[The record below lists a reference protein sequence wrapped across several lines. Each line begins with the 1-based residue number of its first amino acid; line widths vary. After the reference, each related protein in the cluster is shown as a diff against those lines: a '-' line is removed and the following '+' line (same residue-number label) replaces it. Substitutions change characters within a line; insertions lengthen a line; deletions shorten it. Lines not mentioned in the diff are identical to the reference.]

1 MSVKQVLTAE
11 QLWARPETPGERY
24 ELVGGEL
31 IEVLPAGALHGL
43 IVRVFLRLL
52 DPYGLIVRVFLRL
65 LDPFVLARD
74 LGEVFADG
82 VGYIIRR
89 DPDIVRIP
97 DASFVSR
104 GRIPAGGVPKGFWP
118 FAPDLAVE
126 IVSPGDTATELRA
139 KVREYLDAG
148 TRLVWVAWPD
158 ERAVTVYGPAGEV
171 RELGPDDAL
180 DGADVLPGF
189 RVRVAELFRVG

>member
-1 MSVKQVLTAE
+1 MGVKQLLTAE
-11 QLWARPETPGERY
+11 QLWAMPEAPGKRY
-24 ELVGGEL
+24 ELVEGEL
-31 IEVLPAGALHGL
+31 VEVPGAGALHGL
-43 IVRVFLRLL
+43 IA
-52 DPYGLIVRVFLRL
+52 GLIYSLLRT
-65 LDPFVLARD
+65 FVVERGA
-74 LGEVFADG
+74 GYAFGDG

-89 DPDIVRIP
+89 DPDVVRIP

-104 GRIPAGGVPKGFWP
+104 GRIPAGGVPRGFWP

-148 TRLVWVAWPD
+148 ARLVWVVWPD

-171 RELGPDDAL
+171 RELGPGDEL
-180 DGADVLPGF
+180 DGGDVLPGF
-189 RVRVAELFRVG
+189 RVPVAELFQVG